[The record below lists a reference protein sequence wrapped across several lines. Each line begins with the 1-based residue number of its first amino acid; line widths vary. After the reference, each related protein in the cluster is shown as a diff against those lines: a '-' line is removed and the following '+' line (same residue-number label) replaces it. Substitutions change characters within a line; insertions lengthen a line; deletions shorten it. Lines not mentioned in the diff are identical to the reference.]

1 MATIHV
7 DADRPLADGICFD
20 DMAGLPI
27 ETRNLLARRGV
38 VFLTEFLAAGKSYGG
53 SVIAKSWDEA
63 ETIAF
68 GRGLGEA
75 VIGKLVMTG
84 EVR

>member
-53 SVIAKSWDEA
+53 SIIASSWEQA
-63 ETIAF
+63 ELIAF
-68 GRGLGEA
+68 GRGLGER
-75 VIGKLVMTG
+75 VIGILALTG
-84 EVR
+84 KVE